1 MLFKYEV
8 WIRKLAVFSATLL
21 LILIICQP
29 VNSQIPAAPTPVPIA
44 SPPSMLIV
52 QIDSNEQIYIDGQLV
67 APNIP
72 HIPHPLDDQ
81 LSRVVIDFDRSNR
94 CGLVVLSASTTTK
107 YASVVEMIDILRALG
122 VNRIAL
128 GFPLNSQDG
137 VLTLVSVIFEIN
149 QLSPPTVGSLYP
161 SSFPNCSRQ
170 PFEIPDDSSLPSLPP
185 LHIPEIPSLPP
196 LPNIISPSR

>member
-137 VLTLVSVIFEIN
+137 VLTLVSVI
-149 QLSPPTVGSLYP
+149 V
-161 SSFPNCSRQ
+161 
-170 PFEIPDDSSLPSLPP
+170 
-185 LHIPEIPSLPP
+185 
-196 LPNIISPSR
+196 